1 MLPHCEL
8 QAEEMA
14 KKLNAGGCM
23 QCSAKTQEGLKAV
36 FDRAVNVILHHTSDA
51 WFVMEQRTAEAPS
64 GGCCTIL

>member
-23 QCSAKTQEGLKAV
+23 QSSAKTQEGLKAV

-51 WFVMEQRTAEAPS
+51 
-64 GGCCTIL
+64 